1 MKKDFLTSLLLLAL
15 AACASFTVSDDTL
28 SRRTA
33 DALSLSADDFTIASR
48 IDKDDRTEYQV
59 RTDSGRRYDC
69 SITGAIGIT
78 GRTLSD
84 ASCHELPRPIA
95 TRRKGRAD
103 S

>member
-1 MKKDFLTSLLLLAL
+1 MKKDFLTSLLLLVL

-33 DALSLSADDFTIASR
+33 DALSLGADDFTIASR
-48 IDKDDRTEYQV
+48 VDEGDRTEYQV
-59 RTDSGRRYDC
+59 HTDSGRKYDC
-69 SITGAIGIT
+69 SITGSIGIT

-84 ASCHELPRPIA
+84 ADCHELPRPIA
-95 TRRKGRAD
+95 SRRRPRAD